1 MDQNAGTAIKTT
13 QVLKIL
19 GKLTASMTIIG
30 GLFIALMRPSCMP
43 DD

>member
-1 MDQNAGTAIKTT
+1 MDQNQGAIIKTT
-13 QVLKIL
+13 DILKVL

-30 GLFIALMRPSCMP
+30 GLVLALLRPSCMP